1 MASNMI
7 VSLTVEQ
14 LEALVKTAVAEV
26 LSGGNVKA
34 VLPTSS
40 NAKPGKKEKKAKKER
55 DPDAP
60 KKEANNW
67 IKFTSRVREVLK
79 TEGFSTGVEV
89 TQFCRTL
96 KEALPTHEVENAS
109 GKTVTEPDY
118 SAISDEDILVQR
130 RSWVKPEH
138 SEQELA
144 GKSKR
149 KGSVSGSEAS
159 DSSSEAGDKPK
170 EEKKKREWSAE
181 AKASA
186 AAKRAATK
194 AAKTAAA
201 PSDDEEEKPVTAAAP
216 APKKVAPPPLPVASQ
231 EEEEEDEE
239 VDDEDFAPWVHQKKV
254 YHKNGK
260 NWVITDDMKWV
271 GIYDP
276 KTNTLN
282 KKAPK
287 PEELD
292 LE

>member
-40 NAKPGKKEKKAKKER
+40 DAKPGKKEKKAKKER

-96 KEALPTHEVENAS
+96 KEALPTHEVENAA

-118 SAISDEDILVQR
+118 SAISDEEILAKR

-159 DSSSEAGDKPK
+159 DSASEAGDKPK
-170 EEKKKREWSAE
+170 EEKKKRQWSEE

-186 AAKRAATK
+186 AAKRAAKKAEK
-194 AAKTAAA
+194 AAA
-201 PSDDEEEKPVTAAAP
+201 SDDEEEKPAPKTAAAP
-216 APKKVAPPPLPVASQ
+216 APQKASPPPLPVASQ
-231 EEEEEDEE
+231 EEEAEEEA
-239 VDDEDFAPWVHQKKV
+239 DDEDFSPWVYKKKV
-254 YHKNGK
+254 YNKNAKG
-260 NWVITDDMKWV
+260 WVITDEMEWV
-271 GIYDP
+271 GIYDA

-282 KKAPK
+282 TKAPK

-292 LE
+292 I

>member
-14 LEALVKTAVAEV
+14 LKALVKTAVAEV

-40 NAKPGKKEKKAKKER
+40 DAKPGKKEKKAKKER

-118 SAISDEDILVQR
+118 SAISDEEILTKR

-159 DSSSEAGDKPK
+159 DSASEGGDKPK
-170 EEKKKREWSAE
+170 EEKKKRGPWSDE

-186 AAKRAATK
+186 AAKRAAKKAEK
-194 AAKTAAA
+194 AA
-201 PSDDEEEKPVTAAAP
+201 SSEDEEEEKPKPATAAVP
-216 APKKVAPPPLPVASQ
+216 APQKVAPPPLPAASQ
-231 EEEEEDEE
+231 EEEDEEED
-239 VDDEDFAPWVHQKKV
+239 DTNFAPWVWKKKV
-254 YHKNGK
+254 YHKNNKGY
-260 NWVITDDMKWV
+260 VITEDMEWV
-271 GIYDP
+271 GLFDE

-282 KKAPK
+282 TKAPK
-287 PEELD
+287 PEDLD
-292 LE
+292 I

>member
-40 NAKPGKKEKKAKKER
+40 DAKPGKKEKKAKKER

-118 SAISDEDILVQR
+118 SAISDEDILVKR

-159 DSSSEAGDKPK
+159 DSASEGDDKPK
-170 EEKKKREWSAE
+170 EEKKKRQWSEE

-186 AAKRAATK
+186 AAKRAAKKAEK
-194 AAKTAAA
+194 AAA
-201 PSDDEEEKPVTAAAP
+201 SDDEEEEKPKPATAAVP
-216 APKKVAPPPLPVASQ
+216 APQKVAPPPLPAASQ
-231 EEEEEDEE
+231 EEEDEEED
-239 VDDEDFAPWVHQKKV
+239 DTNFAPWVWKKKV
-254 YHKNGK
+254 YHKNNKGY
-260 NWVITDDMKWV
+260 VITEDMEWV
-271 GIYDP
+271 GLFDE

-282 KKAPK
+282 TKAPK
-287 PEELD
+287 PDDLD
-292 LE
+292 I

>member
-1 MASNMI
+1 MI

-40 NAKPGKKEKKAKKER
+40 DAKPGKKEKKAKKER

-118 SAISDEDILVQR
+118 SAISDEDILVKR

-159 DSSSEAGDKPK
+159 DSASEGGDKPK
-170 EEKKKREWSAE
+170 EEKKKRQWSEE

-186 AAKRAATK
+186 AAKRAAKKAEK
-194 AAKTAAA
+194 AAA
-201 PSDDEEEKPVTAAAP
+201 SDDEEEEKPKPATAAVP
-216 APKKVAPPPLPVASQ
+216 APQKVAPPPLPAASQ
-231 EEEEEDEE
+231 EEEDEEED
-239 VDDEDFAPWVHQKKV
+239 DTNFAPWVWKKKV
-254 YHKNGK
+254 YHKNNKGY
-260 NWVITDDMKWV
+260 VITEDMEWV
-271 GIYDP
+271 GLFDE

-282 KKAPK
+282 TKAPK
-287 PEELD
+287 PEDLD
-292 LE
+292 I

>member
-40 NAKPGKKEKKAKKER
+40 DAKPGKKEKKAKKER

-118 SAISDEDILVQR
+118 SAISDEDILVKR

-159 DSSSEAGDKPK
+159 DSASEGGDKPK
-170 EEKKKREWSAE
+170 EEKKKRQWSEE

-186 AAKRAATK
+186 AAKRAAKKAEK
-194 AAKTAAA
+194 AAA
-201 PSDDEEEKPVTAAAP
+201 SDDEEEEKPKPATAAVP
-216 APKKVAPPPLPVASQ
+216 APQKVAPPPLPAASQ
-231 EEEEEDEE
+231 EEEDEEED
-239 VDDEDFAPWVHQKKV
+239 DTNFAPWVWKKKV
-254 YHKNGK
+254 YHKNNKGY
-260 NWVITDDMKWV
+260 VITEDMEWV
-271 GIYDP
+271 GLFDE

-282 KKAPK
+282 TKAPK
-287 PEELD
+287 PEDLD
-292 LE
+292 I

>member
-1 MASNMI
+1 MI

-40 NAKPGKKEKKAKKER
+40 DAKPGKKEKKAKKER

-118 SAISDEDILVQR
+118 SAISDEDILVKR

-159 DSSSEAGDKPK
+159 DSASEGGDKPK
-170 EEKKKREWSAE
+170 EEKKKRQWSEE

-186 AAKRAATK
+186 AAKRAAKKAEK
-194 AAKTAAA
+194 AAAS
-201 PSDDEEEKPVTAAAP
+201 SDSEDEEEEKPVTAAAP
-216 APKKVAPPPLPVASQ
+216 APKKAAPPPLPVASQ
-231 EEEEEDEE
+231 EEEQEEEE
-239 VDDEDFAPWVHQKKV
+239 EASDEDFAPWVWKKKV
-254 YHKNGK
+254 YHKNNKGY
-260 NWVITDDMKWV
+260 VITEEMEWV
-271 GIYDP
+271 GIYDA

-282 KKAPK
+282 TKAPK
-287 PEELD
+287 PEDLD
-292 LE
+292 I

>member
-40 NAKPGKKEKKAKKER
+40 DAKPGKKEKKAKKER

-118 SAISDEDILVQR
+118 SAISDEDILVKR

-159 DSSSEAGDKPK
+159 DSASEGDDKPK
-170 EEKKKREWSAE
+170 EEKKKRQWSEE

-186 AAKRAATK
+186 AAKRAAKKAEK
-194 AAKTAAA
+194 AAA
-201 PSDDEEEKPVTAAAP
+201 SDDEEEEKPKPATAAVP
-216 APKKVAPPPLPVASQ
+216 APQKVAPPPLPAASQ
-231 EEEEEDEE
+231 EEEDEEED
-239 VDDEDFAPWVHQKKV
+239 DTNFAPWVWKKKV
-254 YHKNGK
+254 YHKNNKGY
-260 NWVITDDMKWV
+260 VITEDMEWV
-271 GIYDP
+271 GLFDE

-282 KKAPK
+282 TKAPK
-287 PEELD
+287 PEDLD
-292 LE
+292 I

>member
-1 MASNMI
+1 MI

-40 NAKPGKKEKKAKKER
+40 DAKPGKKEKKAKKER

-118 SAISDEDILVQR
+118 SAISDEDILVKR

-159 DSSSEAGDKPK
+159 DSASEGDDKPK
-170 EEKKKREWSAE
+170 EEKKKRQWSEE

-186 AAKRAATK
+186 AAKRAAKKAEK
-194 AAKTAAA
+194 AAA
-201 PSDDEEEKPVTAAAP
+201 SDDEEEEKPKPATAAVP
-216 APKKVAPPPLPVASQ
+216 APQKVAPPPLPAASQ
-231 EEEEEDEE
+231 EEEDEEED
-239 VDDEDFAPWVHQKKV
+239 DTNFAPWVWKKKV
-254 YHKNGK
+254 YHKNNKGY
-260 NWVITDDMKWV
+260 VITEDMEWV
-271 GIYDP
+271 GLFDE

-282 KKAPK
+282 TKAPK
-287 PEELD
+287 PEDLD
-292 LE
+292 I